1 MVLQKEI
8 LPKKFRHSVYI
19 SQFLSKRLRYELKQ
33 AGHKSAE
40 IDKKSHMELVVEA
53 AKKGDQEAACAA
65 FLALWQTL
73 KMGCQPDS
81 VLFDYFE
88 PKFVEIALYGMSLGL
103 RNLKD
108 EALLPP
114 LDDIFN
120 INRPKTA
127 TNVRGA
133 GQSSAKLLAR
143 NLEITLMVE
152 NELRMMEESGKKF
165 HRGKMTEV
173 YFSVAERLGKIK
185 DQGAEITEN
194 AGGENASKAPGHE
207 RVAEIYRD
215 HKDLIEQFIPGD
227 LSDLK
232 TRRRE
237 YSTLQ
242 DVFDSLKST
251 IE

>member
-1 MVLQKEI
+1 MT
-8 LPKKFRHSVYI
+8 FRHSVYI
-19 SQFLSKRLRYELKQ
+19 SQFLSKRLRHELKQ
-33 AGHKSAE
+33 ADPTSAE

-81 VLFDYFE
+81 VLLDYFE

-103 RNLKD
+103 RNLQD
-108 EALLPP
+108 EASLPP

-120 INRPKTA
+120 INRPKTG
-127 TNVRGA
+127 TNERGA
-133 GQSSAKLLAR
+133 GRSGVTLLAR

-152 NELRMMEESGKKF
+152 NELRMIEESGKEF
-165 HRGKMTEV
+165 DRGKKTEA
-173 YFSVAERLGKIK
+173 YLSVAERLK
-185 DQGAEITEN
+185 EIEHEN
-194 AGGENASKAPGHE
+194 MESEATSNAKRPSKPPSDG
-207 RVAEIYRD
+207 RVAEIYRAYKGLLD
-215 HKDLIEQFIPGD
+215 EFVQGD

-237 YSTLQ
+237 YSTLEK
-242 DVFDSLKST
+242 VFDSLKST

>member
-19 SQFLSKRLRYELKQ
+19 SQFLSKRLRHKLKQ
-33 AGHKSAE
+33 AGHTSAE
-40 IDKKSHMELVVEA
+40 IDKKSHMELVVDA
-53 AKKGDQEAACAA
+53 AEKGDPEAACAA

-73 KMGCQPDS
+73 KMGRQPDR
-81 VLFDYFE
+81 VLLDYFE
-88 PKFVEIALYGMSLGL
+88 PKFVEIALHGMSLGL

-108 EALLPP
+108 EASLRP

-120 INRPKTA
+120 INRPKTG
-127 TNVRGA
+127 TNEKGA

-152 NELRMMEESGKKF
+152 DELRKIEESGEGLPKDKK
-165 HRGKMTEV
+165 TQA
-173 YFSVAERLGKIK
+173 YLSVAERLKEIE
-185 DQGAEITEN
+185 DQDAEITEN

-242 DVFDSLKST
+242 DVFDFLEAT

>member
-8 LPKKFRHSVYI
+8 LPRKFRHSVYI
-19 SQFLSKRLRYELKQ
+19 SQFLSKRLRHKLKQ
-33 AGHKSAE
+33 AGHTSAE
-40 IDKKSHMELVVEA
+40 IDKKSHMELVVDA
-53 AKKGDQEAACAA
+53 AEKGDPEAACAA

-81 VLFDYFE
+81 VLLDYFE

-108 EALLPP
+108 EASLPP

-143 NLEITLMVE
+143 DLEITLMVE
-152 NELRMMEESGKKF
+152 DELRMIEELGEVSPS
-165 HRGKMTEV
+165 GKMTEA
-173 YFSVAERLGKIK
+173 YLSVAERLKEIE
-185 DQGAEITEN
+185 DQDAEITES
-194 AGGENASKAPGHE
+194 AGGENASKTPGPE
-207 RVAEIYRD
+207 RISEIYN
-215 HKDLIEQFIPGD
+215 KNKELLEQFIPGD

-242 DVFDSLKST
+242 KVFDSLNPT